1 MTATKHSLC
10 RHDWVYGQ
18 DRKQNIRECE
28 KCHRT
33 EKC

>member
-1 MTATKHSLC
+1 MPSTKLMLC
-10 RHDWVYGQ
+10 HHDWVYGL
-18 DRKQNIRECE
+18 DGKQNIRECE